1 MRIAS
6 LYFYTLSLVGFVL
19 LLIGIFASIHYIVGV
34 TQYSQYPL
42 GYSTAT
48 RCLPM
53 AEPVPTGTVV
63 PKKSAPNMAYLECMK
78 GIEQDREALQTADL
92 EKAFSF
98 TLIGLLVFGLHF
110 YLARKQKN

>member
-1 MRIAS
+1 MRIAT
-6 LYFYTLSLVGFVL
+6 LYYYTLSLVGFVL
-19 LLIGIFASIHYIVGV
+19 LIVGIFASIHYVIGV

-53 AEPVPTGTVV
+53 AEPVPAGTVA
-63 PKKSAPNMAYLECMK
+63 PKKAPANTAYLECMK

-98 TLIGLLVFGLHF
+98 T
-110 YLARKQKN
+110 